1 MKAAQLQR
9 IRQRMIIADQKIK
22 CKKITGKAFRL
33 IFDDKQIIALIDG
46 TSKSK
51 TWTKH
56 NAEEFT
62 MNQQALAR
70 IDKLGLEYVDQE
82 NLKIKE

>member
-1 MKAAQLQR
+1 
-9 IRQRMIIADQKIK
+9 MIIIDQKIK

-33 IFDDKQIIALIDG
+33 IYDDKQIIVLIDG

-56 NAEEFT
+56 NAEEFIVK
-62 MNQQALAR
+62 QQVLDR
-70 IDKLGLEYVDQE
+70 IGGLGLEYVDQE
-82 NLKIKE
+82 NLKSKKNKSEII